1 MRKIILLGD
10 EPSIEDHWNTL
21 LPLMVETE
29 KKEYASEDKVEK
41 EYSLSDYLEKE
52 SIEIGNTIDI
62 YLNSL
67 LNYQVSFDELTDSG
81 NIRNTGDVY
90 SIYNEQRPSEPIY
103 ENILQSRVDSRYHNI
118 IQTIKQTR
126 QEISLVEEENDF
138 L

>member
-29 KKEYASEDKVEK
+29 KNEYASEDKVEK

-81 NIRNTGDVY
+81 NILNTGDVY
-90 SIYNEQRPSEPIY
+90 NIYNEQRPSEPIY

>member
-1 MRKIILLGD
+1 MRRIILLGD
-10 EPSIEDHWNTL
+10 EPSIEDHWGTL
-21 LPLMVETE
+21 IPLMVETE
-29 KKEYASEDKVEK
+29 KNEYASEDKVEK

-52 SIEIGNTIDI
+52 SIKIGNTIDV

-81 NIRNTGDVY
+81 NIRNTDDVY
-90 SIYNEQRPSEPIY
+90 NIYNEQRPSEPIY

-118 IQTIKQTR
+118 IETIKQTR

>member
-1 MRKIILLGD
+1 MRKVILLGN
-10 EPSIEDHWNTL
+10 EPSIEDYWGTL

-29 KKEYASEDKVEK
+29 KNEYASEDKVEK
-41 EYSLSDYLEKE
+41 EYLLSDYLEKE

-90 SIYNEQRPSEPIY
+90 NIYNEQRPSEPIY
-103 ENILQSRVDSRYHNI
+103 ENILQSRVDSRHHNI
-118 IQTIKQTR
+118 IRTIKETR
-126 QEISLVEEENDF
+126 QEISLIEEENDF

>member
-1 MRKIILLGD
+1 MRKVILLGN
-10 EPSIEDHWNTL
+10 EPSIEDYWGTL

-29 KKEYASEDKVEK
+29 KNEYASEDKVEK
-41 EYSLSDYLEKE
+41 EYLLSDYLEKE
-52 SIEIGNTIDI
+52 SVEIGNTIDI

-90 SIYNEQRPSEPIY
+90 NIYNEQRPSEPIY

-118 IQTIKQTR
+118 IETIKQTR

>member
-1 MRKIILLGD
+1 M
-10 EPSIEDHWNTL
+10 
-21 LPLMVETE
+21 
-29 KKEYASEDKVEK
+29 
-41 EYSLSDYLEKE
+41 SDYLEKE

-81 NIRNTGDVY
+81 NVGNIRDVY
-90 SIYNEQRPSEPIY
+90 SIYNEQIYNEQRPSEPIY

>member
-1 MRKIILLGD
+1 MRKVILLGN
-10 EPSIEDHWNTL
+10 EPSIEDYWGTL

-29 KKEYASEDKVEK
+29 KNEYASEDKVEK
-41 EYSLSDYLEKE
+41 EYLLSDYLEKE

-67 LNYQVSFDELTDSG
+67 LNYQVSFDELTDSDNIG
-81 NIRNTGDVY
+81 NIRDVY
-90 SIYNEQRPSEPIY
+90 NFYNEQRPSEPIY

-118 IQTIKQTR
+118 TQTIKETR

>member
-1 MRKIILLGD
+1 MRKVILLGN
-10 EPSIEDHWNTL
+10 EPSIEDYWGTL

-29 KKEYASEDKVEK
+29 KNEYASEDKVEK
-41 EYSLSDYLEKE
+41 EYLLSDYLAKE

-67 LNYQVSFDELTDSG
+67 LNYQVSFDELTDSDNIG
-81 NIRNTGDVY
+81 NIRDVY
-90 SIYNEQRPSEPIY
+90 NFYNEQRPSEPIY

-118 IQTIKQTR
+118 TQTIKETR